1 MATLAT
7 QPISRAGIVP
17 AFAAAAA
24 GGDKFAPTKDTYLQV
39 KNASAGS
46 ITVTIVTPK
55 TTSYGSEIA
64 DNVIAVAAGSE
75 RLIGPFP
82 YEHYANVVGGLGD
95 ITYSAVTS
103 LTVGAFALGES

>member
-1 MATLAT
+1 MATLST
-7 QPISRAGIVP
+7 QPISRGGIVP
-17 AFAAAAA
+17 AFAAATA
-24 GGDKFAPTKDTYLQV
+24 GGDKFTPTKDTYLHV

-46 ITVTIVTPK
+46 ITVTVVTPK
-55 TTSYGSEIA
+55 TTSYGSAVA
-64 DNVIAVAAGSE
+64 DDAIAVAAATD

-82 YEHYANVVGGLGD
+82 SEHYGNPVGGLAD

>member
-7 QPISRAGIVP
+7 QPVSRAGIVP
-17 AFAAAAA
+17 AYAAAAA
-24 GGDKFAPTKDTYLQV
+24 GGDKFAPGKDTLLHV
-39 KNASAGS
+39 KNGSAAA

-64 DNVIAVAAGSE
+64 DNEVAVAAGSE

-82 YEHYANVVGGLGD
+82 YEHYADTDDGLGD